1 MVTYSPLIVSV
12 ISLHAM
18 FTVYLLEI
26 MLPQAVVRFS

>member
-1 MVTYSPLIVSV
+1 MVTYGALTVCV

-18 FTVYLLEI
+18 VTVYLLDI